1 MDSIDIDGNG
11 LISALEI
18 KKALSQFKDCDDISL
33 GLHSLLAIIVNEGSD
48 ISYPT
53 FKAAV
58 LKMPRVRAQRIQ
70 WARALKF
77 DAAFAKH
84 LPVGNIFD
92 GLAALKS
99 MSWEDLVKVCD
110 EFCKEVRSIVH
121 AEWIKLSGETGS
133 TSSPDAA
140 NVDVMSVMNKFKDE
154 GGFLGNFGNQFMFHH
169 GLEAELGLPDPCIL
183 RAILREHIYAVDSE
197 NCFVTPNYGLV
208 ATPLNGNSFLSQVA
222 KKQHS
227 G

>member
-1 MDSIDIDGNG
+1 M
-11 LISALEI
+11 
-18 KKALSQFKDCDDISL
+18 
-33 GLHSLLAIIVNEGSD
+33 LAIIVNEGSD

-169 GLEAELGLPDPCIL
+169 GLVAELGLPDPYIL

-208 ATPLNGNSFLSQVA
+208 TTPLMEFARLLGDPSDAFDNGNSFLSQVA